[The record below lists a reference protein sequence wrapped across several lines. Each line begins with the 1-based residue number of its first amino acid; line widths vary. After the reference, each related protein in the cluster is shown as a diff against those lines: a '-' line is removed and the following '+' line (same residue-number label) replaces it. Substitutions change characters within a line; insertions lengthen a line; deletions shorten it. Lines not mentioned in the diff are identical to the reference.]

1 MFKKILITLVVAALI
16 LPASVGATGIKDQSM
31 LDSIAGASGVSD
43 TASVESLTGSIIKAI
58 LSLSG
63 LIFLI
68 LMVYAG
74 MLWMTA
80 RGDEGK
86 VDTSKEII
94 QAAII
99 GLAITVSAYAITLF
113 VTSRFTSTPAPKDG
127 GSGATI
133 FCGIHQGTLYKC
145 VEAPPGTSCSD
156 VAVDQGFAGG
166 QLYATNA
173 ECLAGN
179 K

>member
-1 MFKKILITLVVAALI
+1 MFKKIFVGLFVTALLLPVVVL
-16 LPASVGATGIKDQSM
+16 GAGIKDQSM
-31 LDSIAGASGVSD
+31 LNSIANASGVSGS
-43 TASVESLTGSIIKAI
+43 ASVESLTGSIIKGI

-94 QAAII
+94 QAAVI

-113 VTSRFTSTPAPKDG
+113 VTSRFTNTAPVTPPVEG
-127 GSGATI
+127 GT
-133 FCGIHQGTLYKC
+133 
-145 VEAPPGTSCSD
+145 P
-156 VAVDQGFAGG
+156 
-166 QLYATNA
+166 
-173 ECLAGN
+173 
-179 K
+179 